1 MLIALSGRKRHGK
14 DTVADRI
21 CKIYNY
27 KKYSLASPFK
37 QLMCHHFSFTPDEI
51 NGINTDR
58 ESILTF
64 SGVFVADKFKKILI
78 SMGYSAYVY
87 TIDWSPIENKNDWS
101 IRTLM
106 QTIGTD
112 IGCNQVDKLIWMHP
126 MVDAFLGTEN
136 LIVSDARQ
144 IVEINLLRKLGAKVI
159 HINNPWIQ
167 NTDTHITEA
176 GLPILDDDVVIENSF
191 NPLNSDIQY
200 INDCLLGLHSKIDEV
215 INGFIDKNT

>member
-1 MLIALSGRKRHGK
+1 MLIALSAKKRNGK
-14 DTVADRI
+14 DTAAAYI
-21 CKIYNY
+21 S
-27 KKYSLASPFK
+27 KKYNFTKYALASPFK
-37 QLMCHHFSFTPDEI
+37 KLLCSEFGFTNDQI
-51 NGINTDR
+51 NGYGFDR
-58 ESILTF
+58 EKYLGIP
-64 SGVFVADKFKKILI
+64 GKAVAGRFKNILI

-191 NPLNSDIQY
+191 NP
-200 INDCLLGLHSKIDEV
+200 
-215 INGFIDKNT
+215 

>member
-1 MLIALSGRKRHGK
+1 MLIALSAKKRHGK
-14 DTVADRI
+14 DTTADYI
-21 CKIYNY
+21 CD
-27 KKYSLASPFK
+27 KYGFHKYVLASPFK
-37 QLMCHHFSFTPDEI
+37 QLMCNHFGFTQSEV
-51 NGINTDR
+51 NGINFDR
-58 ESILTF
+58 ESILNF
-64 SGVFVADKFKKILI
+64 SGVFVAEKFKKILI

-126 MVDAFLGTEN
+126 MVDAFLKYEN

-144 IVEINLLRKLGAKVI
+144 IAEINLLRKLGAKVI
-159 HINNPWIQ
+159 HINNPWIH
-167 NTDTHITEA
+167 NNDTHITEA

-191 NPLNSDIQY
+191 NQINSDTQY
-200 INDCLLGLHSKIDEV
+200 INDCLRGLHSKIDEV
-215 INGFIDKNT
+215 IDGFIKKDT